1 MEIISIAEAATFLG
15 VSESLI
21 RRMIAD
27 DRITAYVDL
36 AEVDAKMRS
45 TRTG

>member
-1 MEIISIAEAATFLG
+1 MEIITIAEAATFLG

-27 DRITAYVDL
+27 GRITGYVDV
-36 AEVDAKMRS
+36 ADVDAKMRP